1 VTPARR
7 STTAGERVCLRARF
21 VDAARCETSGTE
33 VTWTLRKVSGE
44 AVATLDR
51 NCLVVAGGASTGE
64 FELTAAAG
72 AFSARAVV
80 TVVTADR
87 YRDLVAA
94 RLEDPDAGAVEPV
107 ATGTGVGA
115 VSVASP
121 PPAARAPSLL
131 WALLGLAGVLGVA
144 GVALLVRRRRASL
157 VPPPPPTL
165 PPPTLPPPTLPPPTS
180 QPSPPSPAPP
190 APAAPQN
197 QRQRRDARAV
207 FAEQLP
213 PPPPPPPPPPGPS
226 KACPKC
232 GTLLDAKLAFCPHD
246 GTALGGAPVA
256 APPPSTAAGPTEGDG
271 VCPKCGRH
279 YPPPTVFCGEDGASL
294 VPRRS

>member
-21 VDAARCETSGTE
+21 VDAARCETSGAE

-94 RLEDPDAGAVEPV
+94 RLEDPDAGAAEPV
-107 ATGTGVGA
+107 TPGTGVGA

-121 PPAARAPSLL
+121 SPAAKTPSLL

-157 VPPPPPTL
+157 VPPPP
-165 PPPTLPPPTLPPPTS
+165 TLPPPTS
-180 QPSPPSPAPP
+180 QPAPPPP
-190 APAAPQN
+190 APAAPQ
-197 QRQRRDARAV
+197 RQRREARAV

-246 GTALGGAPVA
+246 GTALGGAPVG
-256 APPPSTAAGPTEGDG
+256 APPPSAAAGPTEGDG